1 AGMPSSTGTAP
12 RSGRAASARSSTSRR
27 TCARWSPAR
36 SAGSASRDSTISRPA
51 TRWRPSAS
59 SARRSRARGPS
70 FDHDQLPDHA
80 GRCAGQAGDHADH
93 PARAERPADRVR
105 QHHRGPHVAR
115 PALRSSA
122 GERARRR
129 DGAEAGAGRPP
140 VGPRPDPAR
149 ARQAAP
155 EPKVLSGDPL
165 RARSLD
171 RVLGAHLQD
180 AAGDPAAAGGG
191 ARGPRGGPR
200 TIVTETV
207 RAEYAKV
214 RELVEANDQVLIFG
228 HKDADGD
235 TLGCSLAV
243 AEALRSQGKEVWVLI
258 PPPVPDMYSWLPG
271 FDMIVES
278 PSPGADPGLVL
289 FFDAGNMERSGD
301 AVKHIAG
308 HARIVNIDHHA
319 SNSLFGDINVIDT
332 AASAVGQMVLEM
344 FEEFGWPVTPTIA
357 TNLYTAVLTDT
368 GGFRHENTTPKVLED
383 AARLARYGAD
393 PGQVASMVYKSRPLT
408 TLKLSALS
416 IAT

>member
-1 AGMPSSTGTAP
+1 M
-12 RSGRAASARSSTSRR
+12 
-27 TCARWSPAR
+27 
-36 SAGSASRDSTISRPA
+36 
-51 TRWRPSAS
+51 
-59 SARRSRARGPS
+59 
-70 FDHDQLPDHA
+70 
-80 GRCAGQAGDHADH
+80 
-93 PARAERPADRVR
+93 
-105 QHHRGPHVAR
+105 
-115 PALRSSA
+115 
-122 GERARRR
+122 
-129 DGAEAGAGRPP
+129 
-140 VGPRPDPAR
+140 
-149 ARQAAP
+149 
-155 EPKVLSGDPL
+155 
-165 RARSLD
+165 
-171 RVLGAHLQD
+171 
-180 AAGDPAAAGGG
+180 
-191 ARGPRGGPR
+191 
-200 TIVTETV
+200 

-416 IAT
+416 IATMQVEEDGRLAWAKVTRRMLKEASAVMAESEGIIDTVNSIAGLELAILFKEVSGQLTKISVRSRGSIDAAAFCARFGGGGHLRAAGAEIRLPLKEAVPAVLDEARDAIAAAAARR